1 MGADGVIKTEADKLA
16 EEVLAEVPD
25 QLVGYMA
32 SMDIKPGDQPV
43 QKDNRKNEDE
53 NEENDDMEGNIDPLE
68 AAVVEEHAQ

>member
-1 MGADGVIKTEADKLA
+1 MTEADKLA

-53 NEENDDMEGNIDPLE
+53 NDDMEGTQADGFDE
-68 AAVVEEHAQ
+68 AIVELDQ